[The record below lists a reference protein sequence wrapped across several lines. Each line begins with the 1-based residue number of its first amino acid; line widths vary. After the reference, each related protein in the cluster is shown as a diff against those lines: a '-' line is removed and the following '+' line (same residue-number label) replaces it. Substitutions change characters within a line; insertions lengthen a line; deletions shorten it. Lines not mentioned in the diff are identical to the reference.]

1 MNYNTDKT
9 INIDGCP
16 IRYREAGKGRL
27 IFLVHGIAGFLEEWE
42 PAMKILSEK
51 YRVIALDLPG
61 HGLSGKPDIAY
72 SIDKMTDYL
81 KNFILS
87 FTSEKINLVG
97 HSLGG
102 SICLNLVIR
111 HPDIVERL
119 VIINSVFETVPLYIR
134 LGSPSFI
141 QHMIKRVPFFIIK
154 LMSKRS
160 IHKKSRITPEWE
172 SLSYIYINTPGNI
185 RTMFSIIRSNISVK
199 GLNNRLLDSFRS
211 GLKQISIP
219 VLILFSENDKVVPV
233 SNSHQLS
240 RLIRMSEII
249 GFKNCGHELQYE
261 DYKEFCREVEAFI
274 Q

>member
-16 IRYREAGKGRL
+16 IRYRVAGKGRL
-27 IFLVHGIAGFLEEWE
+27 IFLVHGIAGFMEERE

-61 HGLSGKPDIAY
+61 QGLSGKTDIAY

-87 FTSEKINLVG
+87 FTSEKINLEG

-102 SICLNLVIR
+102 SICLILVIR

-134 LGSPSFI
+134 LGAPSFI

-154 LMSKRS
+154 LMSK
-160 IHKKSRITPEWE
+160 
-172 SLSYIYINTPGNI
+172 
-185 RTMFSIIRSNISVK
+185 
-199 GLNNRLLDSFRS
+199 
-211 GLKQISIP
+211 
-219 VLILFSENDKVVPV
+219 
-233 SNSHQLS
+233 
-240 RLIRMSEII
+240 
-249 GFKNCGHELQYE
+249 
-261 DYKEFCREVEAFI
+261 
-274 Q
+274 